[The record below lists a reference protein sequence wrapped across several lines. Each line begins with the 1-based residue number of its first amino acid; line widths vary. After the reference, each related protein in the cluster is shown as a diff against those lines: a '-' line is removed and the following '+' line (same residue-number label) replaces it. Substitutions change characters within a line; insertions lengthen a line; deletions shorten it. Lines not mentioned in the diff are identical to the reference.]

1 VVISAALVSKQ
12 SKVLL
17 ARQFLDIPKSQIEG
31 LLGSFIRLVDVEQ
44 QHTFI
49 ENEAARFVYQH
60 FEETYLVLTTT
71 KDSNIVEDI
80 ETLRLLQKIVQ
91 HYCPFGLDEANILKN
106 SFEIIWAFDDVI
118 SLGHRESVTLGQ
130 LLTYAEMESAEERI
144 FKEKQKQQM
153 IEAKEIA
160 KRKQKELDKKKA
172 KETLQ
177 SREHPLPRFEEDF
190 TQPEVPSPKP
200 VEPEQPKKKP
210 QKGMNLV
217 SRGRKAFVDEF

>member
-1 VVISAALVSKQ
+1 MVVISAALVSKQ

-106 SFEIIWAFDDVI
+106 SF
-118 SLGHRESVTLGQ
+118 
-130 LLTYAEMESAEERI
+130 
-144 FKEKQKQQM
+144 
-153 IEAKEIA
+153 
-160 KRKQKELDKKKA
+160 
-172 KETLQ
+172 
-177 SREHPLPRFEEDF
+177 
-190 TQPEVPSPKP
+190 
-200 VEPEQPKKKP
+200 
-210 QKGMNLV
+210 
-217 SRGRKAFVDEF
+217 